1 MNELDLERADADG
14 LLGLDL
20 DEPRFLIQI
29 VLFQAPLH
37 QSQRERRTVDRH
49 VDLGE
54 KIGHGPDVVLVAVG
68 QNHGSHLRLVLLQES
83 QVGHHQID
91 AQQLG
96 VGEHHS
102 AIDYDNVFAVADGG
116 HVHAELAQS
125 AQGYYLQL
133 QISLQITHSVF
144 TLSSSRCFRRQVPRW
159 EAHCRPAKG
168 LAITSSLQLE

>member
-1 MNELDLERADADG
+1 MNKLDFERPDGDG
-14 LLGLDL
+14 LLRLDL
-20 DEPRFLIQI
+20 DQPRLLVQV

-37 QSQRERRTVDRH
+37 QGQRERRAVNRH

-54 KIGHGPDVVLVAVG
+54 KVRHGSDVVLVAVG
-68 QNHGSHLRLVLLQES
+68 QNHGSHLRLVFLEES

-91 AQQLG
+91 AQQFG

-102 AIDYDNVFAVADGG
+102 AIDYDNVFAIADGG

-133 QISLQITHSVF
+133 QISHSFF
-144 TLSSSRCFRRQVPRW
+144 TFSSRPSDNRQPGVRIVQHS
-159 EAHCRPAKG
+159 ARPG
-168 LAITSSLQLE
+168 